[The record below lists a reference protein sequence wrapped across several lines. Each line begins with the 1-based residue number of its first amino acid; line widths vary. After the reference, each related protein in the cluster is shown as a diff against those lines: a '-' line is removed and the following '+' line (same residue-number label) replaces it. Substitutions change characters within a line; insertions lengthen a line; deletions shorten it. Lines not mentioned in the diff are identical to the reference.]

1 MHLIASHQG
10 RPADDPIF
18 ALNKEATQRKA
29 RGEAIVNATVGAL
42 LDDDGQLAILQA
54 AAKAVHDVPAVEW
67 ATYAPIAGTPDFLR
81 AVIDDLLGGEPS
93 LRDCAVATATPG
105 GSGALRL
112 AITNFLEPGQALL
125 TTSWYW
131 GPYHTLCDESER
143 RLETFNMFTGAGRA
157 GAEAGGAG
165 TQAGGAT
172 AAFPTGGGGAF
183 PTGGGVAP
191 TGPGATAPTGGL
203 DIEAFDAALG
213 RQLVA
218 QGRALVFLN
227 DPAHNP
233 TGYSMTDDEWRA
245 VVERISRRASQGAVT
260 LLVDCAY
267 FLFGGARDPRA
278 FLAHLRPLVG
288 KAGLLFA
295 WSASKSFTQY
305 GLRVGALIACVSDPG
320 ERAMVESALSYSCR
334 GTWSNCNRGGLTAVT
349 RMLVDPDTARACS
362 VERAAL
368 AGLLR
373 QRVDA
378 FNALARGRDLRY
390 PRYEGGFF
398 VTVFHDRAAEK
409 AEAMRAK
416 GVYVVPQLP
425 RSGGGALRVALC
437 SVAERDIARLV
448 DALG

>member
-1 MHLIASHQG
+1 M
-10 RPADDPIF
+10 
-18 ALNKEATQRKA
+18 
-29 RGEAIVNATVGAL
+29 
-42 LDDDGQLAILQA
+42 QA
-54 AAKAVHDVPAVEW
+54 AAKAVHDVPAAEW
-67 ATYAPIAGTPDFLR
+67 AAYAPIAGTPDFLR
-81 AVIDDLLGGEPS
+81 AVIDDLLGGEPT

-112 AITNFLEPGQALL
+112 AIANFLEPGQALL

-143 RLETFNMFTGAGRA
+143 KLETFNMFA
-157 GAEAGGAG
+157 
-165 TQAGGAT
+165 
-172 AAFPTGGGGAF
+172 
-183 PTGGGVAP
+183 V
-191 TGPGATAPTGGL
+191 TGGL

-213 RQLVA
+213 RQLAA

-245 VVERISRRASQGAVT
+245 VVERLAARASQGAVT

-267 FLFGGARDPRA
+267 FLFGSARDPLSGAPRDPRA

-288 KAGLLFA
+288 KAAILFA

-305 GLRVGALIACVSDPG
+305 GLRVGALVACVGDAR

-334 GTWSNCNRGGLTAVT
+334 GTWSNCNRGGLAAVT
-349 RMLVDPDTARACS
+349 RMLVDPDTARACAT
-362 VERAAL
+362 ERAAL

-373 QRVDA
+373 ARVDA
-378 FNALARGRDLRY
+378 FNTLARGRGLRY

-398 VTVFHDRAAEK
+398 VTVFHDAAAEK

-425 RSGGGALRVALC
+425 KSGAGALRVALC

-448 DALG
+448 DALA